1 MCAYSPK
8 DKGLQRR
15 LFSGRIPCQMDV
27 TDDNDTNITKTHCI
41 LHTIST
47 LNCKESMK
55 IILHFS
61 KISQYN
67 KVR

>member
-1 MCAYSPK
+1 MGAYSPK

-27 TDDNDTNITKTHCI
+27 TDDNDTNITHCI

-47 LNCKESMK
+47 LK
-55 IILHFS
+55 
-61 KISQYN
+61 
-67 KVR
+67 

>member
-8 DKGLQRR
+8 DKGLQMR
-15 LFSGRIPCQMDV
+15 LFSGRIPFQMDV

-47 LNCKESMK
+47 LKCKESMK
-55 IILHFS
+55 
-61 KISQYN
+61 
-67 KVR
+67 